1 MLRRDGLLSVIYI
14 HVLCRIIPSLY
25 SVKMKVDALGGRLR
39 VYDNQD
45 EGTIFEYKSTFYC
58 SHRRVLKIARA
69 IHEKRRVVA
78 SVLSFEQDHTPA
90 LQRYVGQR
98 R

>member
-45 EGTIFEYKSTFYC
+45 EGTIFEC
-58 SHRRVLKIARA
+58 SSH
-69 IHEKRRVVA
+69 
-78 SVLSFEQDHTPA
+78 S
-90 LQRYVGQR
+90 
-98 R
+98 